1 MTDQIHL
8 TNDEV
13 ELWAQGLLG
22 ASRAL
27 HLSDCAACR
36 ATADRERKLIVELA
50 QLPQFAP
57 SPEFAGQVMHQVR
70 VPTPSGSHQA

>member
-8 TNDEV
+8 TNDEI

-27 HLSDCAACR
+27 HLSDCVACH

-57 SPEFAGQVMHQVR
+57 SHEFAGQVMHQVR
-70 VPTPSGSHQA
+70 VPTPSGSQHA